1 MCQELRR
8 LSPATL
14 QVYGTQ
20 SRLRKWAK
28 CLRRQHTIDKFDQ
41 VLQRLDE
48 LTEQVGELEQ
58 ATQVTHTEMSGVKAT
73 PCFAWIVML

>member
-1 MCQELRR
+1 M
-8 LSPATL
+8 SPSAL
-14 QVYGTQ
+14 PAQVYGTQ

-48 LTEQVGELEQ
+48 LTEQVGQLEQ
-58 ATQVTHTEMSGVKAT
+58 AKQVSHTKMSVVEAILF
-73 PCFAWIVML
+73 FA

>member
-1 MCQELRR
+1 M
-8 LSPATL
+8 
-14 QVYGTQ
+14 YGTQ

-48 LTEQVGELEQ
+48 LTEQVGKLQQ
-58 ATQVTHTEMSGVKAT
+58 AKQGCHTEMSGGKAT
-73 PCFAWIVML
+73 LFFAWSAML